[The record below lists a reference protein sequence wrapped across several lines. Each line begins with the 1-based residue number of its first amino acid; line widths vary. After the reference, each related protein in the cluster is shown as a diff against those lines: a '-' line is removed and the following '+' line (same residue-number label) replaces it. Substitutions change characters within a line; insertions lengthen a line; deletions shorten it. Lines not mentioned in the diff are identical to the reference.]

1 MVSDIF
7 YHEGEFATM
16 NVTADNLQRL
26 ESDFSGYLENERVE
40 EFFRTYGINFSAG
53 HWCAG
58 GFSDRFCRSYL
69 EEPLDES
76 AVGQISRVAQAG
88 IAGVELNNEMFLD
101 DNLNI
106 ADAKIREVQDAL
118 KTYSVTPTNMN
129 TNIWTRA
136 RYRMGSLSNPDAGR
150 RKEALAYC
158 LQTVDLAQRLDCPS
172 VQLWP
177 GSDGWDYNFEVN
189 YGKQLDWFIDGC
201 VEIARKA
208 ASLGLKFGTEAKQ
221 KEPREGNMIL
231 NTTAKA
237 ALVAKTVNETVGDTV
252 MGVVID
258 YGHEQMTGNQPA
270 DSLYLLK
277 RMGVPIANFHINS
290 AKYNSNDEDRVTG
303 TDDIWRL
310 AEFCYAAVDTDY
322 QGWFGEDQFTYRMEP
337 VKAMRLSMELFANA
351 MKKAL
356 LIYAKNAELTAAQDS
371 GDAGNVIDVVKKILT
386 CG

>member
-1 MVSDIF
+1 MRV
-7 YHEGEFATM
+7 
-16 NVTADNLQRL
+16 NADNLAL
-26 ESDFSGYLENERVE
+26 LSSDYANYLEGDAVDA
-40 EFFRTYGINFSAG
+40 FFATYGINFSAG

-69 EEPLDES
+69 EDPLDES
-76 AVGQISRVAQAG
+76 AVGQIARVAAAG
-88 IAGVELNNEMFLD
+88 IKGVELNNEMFLD
-101 DNLNI
+101 DRLQI
-106 ADAKIREVQDAL
+106 DEDRIRAVRDAL
-118 KTYSVTPTNMN
+118 KQHDLTATNMN

-136 RYRMGSLSNPDAGR
+136 RYRMGGITNPDPAR
-150 RKEALAYC
+150 RRDALDYC
-158 LQTVDLAQRLDCPS
+158 LQTVELAKRLDCPS

-177 GSDGWDYNFEVN
+177 GSDGWDYHFEVN
-189 YGKQLDWFIDGC
+189 YGRQLDWFIDGC

-208 ASLGLKFGTEAKQ
+208 HSYGLRFGTEAKQ

-237 ALVAKTVNETVGDTV
+237 ALVAKTVNETVGATV

-258 YGHEQMTGNQPA
+258 YGHEQMVGNQPA

-277 RMGVPIANFHINS
+277 RIGVPIANFHINA

-310 AEFCYAAVDTDY
+310 AEFCYAAIDTDY

-337 VKAMRLSMELFANA
+337 VKAMQLSKELFANA

-356 LIYAKNAELTAAQDS
+356 KIYAVRDQLTAAQAT
-371 GDAGNVIDVVKKILT
+371 GDAGNVIDVVKRILT
-386 CG
+386 